1 MARKKSITKRRRQ
14 LFLDKL
20 ETSGSV
26 TQSAVA
32 GEISR
37 RAWYDLRDRDPAFY
51 SLWEDADATF
61 MDRVETEA
69 IRRAVFGVN
78 EDKPY
83 THIAEN
89 GRKVTEFHTVNHRSD
104 RLIELCLKARHP
116 SYRPVKAIELTTPD
130 GSMAPVASAGIVVDY
145 SALSDEEIE
154 LLTMLQRKAHAAG
167 EN

>member
-1 MARKKSITKRRRQ
+1 MARKKSITKRRRV

-26 TQSAVA
+26 TQAAIA

-37 RAWYDLRDRDPAFY
+37 RAWYDLRDRDPEFWQ
-51 SLWEDADATF
+51 LWDDAEATF

-78 EDKPY
+78 DEKPY
-83 THIAEN
+83 VHIDSN
-89 GRKVTEFHTVNHRSD
+89 GNKITQFHTVNVKSD
-104 RLIELCLKARHP
+104 RLIELCLKSRHP
-116 SYRPVKAIELTTPD
+116 SYKPIKAIEVTTPD
-130 GSMAPVASAGIVVDY
+130 GSMTPTGKVADY

-154 LLTMLQRKAHAAG
+154 TLTMLQRKANATDS
-167 EN
+167 N